1 LSLDYNPSHLTLLL
15 TVVDDRDGEVLGDA
29 IQRLVERDEVLA
41 CHVLPCT
48 TKKNR
53 PGHVLLVLVDG
64 GDDPDGTAERVAR
77 EIMTLTGS
85 TGVDRFDADGVYS
98 VPSRFET
105 VEVRYGDRRW
115 EVSVKVAETPDGE
128 PVTVKAEFDECR
140 RIGREVGL
148 PPREVKAL
156 VEAAA
161 RVGGTVD
168 LKRREIRVDRET
180 ADARSETR
188 RPGARP

>member
-1 LSLDYNPSHLTLLL
+1 VTLELDYNPSHLMFLV
-15 TVVDDRDGEVLGDA
+15 TVVDDRDGEVIGDA
-29 IQRLVERDEVLA
+29 IQRLVEMDEVLA
-41 CHVLPCT
+41 CHALPCT

-64 GDDPDGTAERVAR
+64 GDDPDETAERVAR

-105 VEVRYGDRRW
+105 VEVEYGDRRW
-115 EVSVKVAETPDGE
+115 EVSVKIAETPDGE
-128 PVTVKAEFDECR
+128 TVTVKAEFDECR
-140 RIGREVGL
+140 RISEETGV

-161 RVGGTVD
+161 RVGGRVD
-168 LKRREIRVDRET
+168 LKRREIR
-180 ADARSETR
+180 AD
-188 RPGARP
+188 